1 MDLQRYLPLVIQNG
15 TFSLMFLELFGIFLE
30 LFGIFWNYFLALFF
44 EKFQMEF
51 FGIFWNLFDLIKLI
65 N

>member
-1 MDLQRYLPLVIQNG
+1 
-15 TFSLMFLELFGIFLE
+15 MFLELFGIFLE

-51 FGIFWNLFDLIKLI
+51 FGIFWNLFDLIINKLI
-65 N
+65 KISNFNEVVFKYM